1 MGIIKIL
8 DESLSNMIAA
18 GEVVENPASLIKE
31 LLENSLDADSK
42 YIRIDVKNGGKNI
55 KFTDDGKGMSR
66 EDLLLCIERHATSK
80 ISSKDDL
87 FNLTTYGFRGEALS
101 SIAAVSKMIIATKRK
116 DDSLGYCI
124 NVSAGKITNLKEIQ
138 KGFGTEIEIKDLFF
152 NTPARLKFLRKD
164 ATENTKI
171 KEIVLQEALANP
183 NVSITLNIDGK
194 ENIRTSGKGIE
205 NTIIEIFG
213 LSTLKNLK
221 SVEFGYIGNLSLT
234 RSTKDFIFTFV
245 NNRPVKAKIIEEAII
260 DGYYTHLMKGKYPFA
275 IVNLKIDPKTIDV
288 NVHPSKKIIKFSDE
302 NKIYH
307 EIFSIIESSLNFN
320 KDFSMPIFEAKKE
333 SFNFEDIKI
342 SNNSKKTFENFEIN
356 DIKRVIEI
364 KKENISSFENNNDS
378 IIKENLFKENNS
390 KKEEKNILPKIEITK
405 LQLDISTPKE
415 KIKIS
420 PFLEKNS
427 TTTSGEQ
434 PNEAVP
440 SIPLAEETKLEIP
453 KNLRIIGQFSNSFIL
468 VEEDG
473 ELIVYDQ
480 HIVHERI
487 LYEKLK
493 KEYSQHKVASQAL
506 LVPIKISLTLKQIDI
521 LKDKI
526 HFFEDFG
533 FEIDQFNDLE
543 FLIRAVPSLNTKDSF
558 ENIFFE
564 TLEGL
569 NKVNSKNEVIENMI
583 ISMSCRGAIKA
594 NEKLS
599 INEMEKLILEL
610 HQIGRFTC
618 PHGRP
623 ITFKI
628 SLLDMEKGFKRK

>member
-42 YIRIDVKNGGKNI
+42 YIKIDVKNGGKNI

-80 ISSKDDL
+80 ISSKEDL
-87 FNLTTYGFRGEALS
+87 FNLNTYGFRGEALS
-101 SIAAVSKMIIATKRK
+101 SIAAVSKMTIATKRK
-116 DDSLGYCI
+116 DDSFGHSI
-124 NVSAGKITNLKEIQ
+124 NVIAGKITNLKELQ
-138 KGFGTEIEIKDLFF
+138 KGTGTEIEINNLFF

-164 ATENTKI
+164 TTENTKI

-183 NVSITLNIDGK
+183 NVSITLIIDAK
-194 ENIRTSGKGIE
+194 ETIRTSGTGFE

-213 LSTLKNLK
+213 ISTLKNLK
-221 SVEFGYIGNLSLT
+221 QVEFGYIGNLSLT

-245 NNRPVKAKIIEEAII
+245 NNRPVKAKIIEEALI

-275 IVNLKIDPKTIDV
+275 IINLKVDPKTIDV

-307 EIFSIIESSLNFN
+307 EIYSIIESQLNFDKN
-320 KDFSMPIFEAKKE
+320 FNMPTFEIKKDD
-333 SFNFEDIKI
+333 FNFENINISKEIK
-342 SNNSKKTFENFEIN
+342 KPFENFEIN
-356 DIKRVIEI
+356 DIKRELEI
-364 KKENISSFENNNDS
+364 KKDDFFDFPLENKFTPAKGESPTLQLNISEKINSTDKTIDKTSLKTSTVDTFTGSESTVFSDEIVYFENSRNHL
-378 IIKENLFKENNS
+378 K
-390 KKEEKNILPKIEITK
+390 
-405 LQLDISTPKE
+405 
-415 KIKIS
+415 
-420 PFLEKNS
+420 
-427 TTTSGEQ
+427 
-434 PNEAVP
+434 V
-440 SIPLAEETKLEIP
+440 
-453 KNLRIIGQFSNSFIL
+453 IGQFSNSFIL
-468 VEEDG
+468 VEENN
-473 ELIVYDQ
+473 ELIIYDQ

-493 KEYSQHKVASQAL
+493 QEYAQHRVASQAL
-506 LVPIKISLTLKQIDI
+506 LVPIKVSLTLKQVEV
-521 LKDKI
+521 LKEKLN
-526 HFFEDFG
+526 FFEDFG
-533 FEIDQFNDLE
+533 FEIDQFTDMD
-543 FLIRAVPSLNTKDSF
+543 FLIRSVPTLDNKDSF

-564 TLEGL
+564 ILEGIS
-569 NKVNSKNEVIENMI
+569 KTNSKNEVIESMI
-583 ISMSCRGAIKA
+583 ISMSCRVAVKA

-599 INEMEKLILEL
+599 IPEMEKLILEL
-610 HQIGRFTC
+610 HKIGRFTC

-628 SLLDMEKGFKRK
+628 SLLDMEKGFKRKWI

>member
-42 YIRIDVKNGGKNI
+42 YVRIDVKKGGKDI

-80 ISSKDDL
+80 ISSKEDL
-87 FNLTTYGFRGEALS
+87 FNLNTYGFRGEALS
-101 SIAAVSKMIIATKRK
+101 SIAAVSKMVISTKRK
-116 DDSLGYCI
+116 DDSIGHSI
-124 NVSAGKITNLKEIQ
+124 NVSGGKITNLKEVQ
-138 KGFGTEIEIKDLFF
+138 KSLGTEIDIKDLFF

-164 ATENTKI
+164 TTENTKI
-171 KEIVLQEALANP
+171 KEIVLQEAIANP
-183 NVSITLNIDGK
+183 NVSIVLSIDGK
-194 ENIRTSGKGIE
+194 ESLRTSGKGIE
-205 NTIIEIFG
+205 NTLIELFG
-213 LSTLKNLK
+213 VSTLKNLK
-221 SVEFGYIGNLSLT
+221 NIQFGYIGNLSLT

-245 NNRPVKAKIIEEAII
+245 NNRPVKSKIIEEALI
-260 DGYYTHLMKGKYPFA
+260 DSYYTHLMKGKYPFA
-275 IVNLKIDPKTIDV
+275 IINLKVDPNSIDV

-307 EIFSIIESSLNFN
+307 EIYSVVETALNLN
-320 KDFSMPIFEAKKE
+320 KDFTTPTFEVKKE
-333 SFNFEDIKI
+333 NMNFEELDINMIKI
-342 SNNSKKTFENFEIN
+342 SKNSKNSFENFEIN
-356 DIKRVIEI
+356 DIKGRDDV
-364 KKENISSFENNNDS
+364 KKENKISLEHNSIFSPVKAEEKKLDLTIEKSEISVDHFKKDNLTPTIFEE
-378 IIKENLFKENNS
+378 IKVENKIPLLNPS
-390 KKEEKNILPKIEITK
+390 KKDQIVSKKTIDDITLKNIR
-405 LQLDISTPKE
+405 
-415 KIKIS
+415 
-420 PFLEKNS
+420 
-427 TTTSGEQ
+427 
-434 PNEAVP
+434 V
-440 SIPLAEETKLEIP
+440 
-453 KNLRIIGQFSNSFIL
+453 IGQFSNSFIL
-468 VEEDG
+468 VEEDSG
-473 ELIVYDQ
+473 LIVYDQ

-493 KEYSQHKVASQAL
+493 SEYEEHKISSQAL
-506 LVPIKISLTLKQIDI
+506 LVPIKVSLTLKQIDL

-526 HFFEDFG
+526 KFFEDFG
-533 FEIDQFNDLE
+533 FEIDQFNDSD
-543 FLIRAVPSLNTKDSF
+543 FLIRAVPTIKTKDSF

-564 TLEGL
+564 ILGGL

-599 INEMEKLILEL
+599 IPEMEKLILEL
-610 HQIGRFTC
+610 HKIGRFTC

>member
-42 YIRIDVKNGGKNI
+42 YIKIDVKNGGKNI

-80 ISSKDDL
+80 ISSKEDL
-87 FNLTTYGFRGEALS
+87 FNLNTYGFRGEALS
-101 SIAAVSKMIIATKRK
+101 SIAAVSKMTIATKRK
-116 DDSLGYCI
+116 DDSFGHSI
-124 NVSAGKITNLKEIQ
+124 NVIAGKITNLKELQ
-138 KGFGTEIEIKDLFF
+138 KGTGTEIEINNLFF

-164 ATENTKI
+164 TTENTKI

-183 NVSITLNIDGK
+183 NVSITLIIDAK
-194 ENIRTSGKGIE
+194 ETIRTSGTGFE

-213 LSTLKNLK
+213 ISTLKNLK
-221 SVEFGYIGNLSLT
+221 QVEFGYIGNLSLT

-245 NNRPVKAKIIEEAII
+245 NNRPVKAKIIEEALI

-275 IVNLKIDPKTIDV
+275 IINLKVDPKTIDV

-307 EIFSIIESSLNFN
+307 EIYSIIESQLNFDKN
-320 KDFSMPIFEAKKE
+320 FNMPTFEVKKDD
-333 SFNFEDIKI
+333 FNFENINISKEIK
-342 SNNSKKTFENFEIN
+342 KPFENFEIN
-356 DIKRVIEI
+356 DIKRKLEI
-364 KKENISSFENNNDS
+364 KKDDFFDFPLENKFTPAKSES
-378 IIKENLFKENNS
+378 
-390 KKEEKNILPKIEITK
+390 PT
-405 LQLDISTPKE
+405 LQLDISE
-415 KIKIS
+415 KI
-420 PFLEKNS
+420 NS
-427 TTTSGEQ
+427 TDKTIDKTSLKTDTADTFTES
-434 PNEAVP
+434 ESTVF
-440 SIPLAEETKLEIP
+440 SDEIVYFENS
-453 KNLRIIGQFSNSFIL
+453 KNHLKVIGQFSNSFIL
-468 VEEDG
+468 VEENN
-473 ELIVYDQ
+473 ELIIYDQ

-493 KEYSQHKVASQAL
+493 QEYAQHRIASQAL
-506 LVPIKISLTLKQIDI
+506 LVPIKVSLTLKQVEV
-521 LKDKI
+521 LKEKLN
-526 HFFEDFG
+526 FFEDFG
-533 FEIDQFNDLE
+533 FEIDQFTDMD
-543 FLIRAVPSLNTKDSF
+543 FLIRSVPTLDNKDSF

-564 TLEGL
+564 ILEGIS
-569 NKVNSKNEVIENMI
+569 KTNSKNEVIESMI
-583 ISMSCRGAIKA
+583 ISMSCRGAVKA

-599 INEMEKLILEL
+599 IPEMEKLILEL
-610 HQIGRFTC
+610 HKIGRFTC

>member
-42 YIRIDVKNGGKNI
+42 YIKIDVKNGGKNI

-80 ISSKDDL
+80 ISSKEDL
-87 FNLTTYGFRGEALS
+87 FNLNTYGFRGEALS
-101 SIAAVSKMIIATKRK
+101 SIAAVSKMTIATKRK
-116 DDSLGYCI
+116 DDSFGHSI
-124 NVSAGKITNLKEIQ
+124 NVIAGKITNLKELQ
-138 KGFGTEIEIKDLFF
+138 KGTGTEIEINNLFF

-164 ATENTKI
+164 TTENTKI

-183 NVSITLNIDGK
+183 NVSITLIIDAK
-194 ENIRTSGKGIE
+194 ETIRTSGTGFE

-213 LSTLKNLK
+213 ISTLKNLK
-221 SVEFGYIGNLSLT
+221 QVEFGYIGNLSLT

-245 NNRPVKAKIIEEAII
+245 NNRPVKAKIIEEALI

-275 IVNLKIDPKTIDV
+275 IINLKVDPKTIDV

-307 EIFSIIESSLNFN
+307 EIYSIIESQLNFDKN
-320 KDFSMPIFEAKKE
+320 FNMP
-333 SFNFEDIKI
+333 
-342 SNNSKKTFENFEIN
+342 TF
-356 DIKRVIEI
+356 EI
-364 KKENISSFENNNDS
+364 KKDDFFDFPLENKFTPAKGESPTLHNISEKINSTDKTIDKTSLKTSTVDTFTGSESTVFSDEIVYFENSRNHL
-378 IIKENLFKENNS
+378 K
-390 KKEEKNILPKIEITK
+390 
-405 LQLDISTPKE
+405 
-415 KIKIS
+415 
-420 PFLEKNS
+420 
-427 TTTSGEQ
+427 
-434 PNEAVP
+434 V
-440 SIPLAEETKLEIP
+440 
-453 KNLRIIGQFSNSFIL
+453 IGQFSNSFIL
-468 VEEDG
+468 VEENN
-473 ELIVYDQ
+473 ELIIYDQ

-493 KEYSQHKVASQAL
+493 QEYAQHRVASQAL
-506 LVPIKISLTLKQIDI
+506 LVPIKVSLTLKQVEV
-521 LKDKI
+521 LKEKLN
-526 HFFEDFG
+526 FFEDFG
-533 FEIDQFNDLE
+533 FEIDQFTDMD
-543 FLIRAVPSLNTKDSF
+543 FLIRSVPTLDNKDSF

-564 TLEGL
+564 ILEGIS
-569 NKVNSKNEVIENMI
+569 KTNSKNEVIESMI
-583 ISMSCRGAIKA
+583 ISMSCRGAVKA

-599 INEMEKLILEL
+599 IPEMEKLILEL
-610 HQIGRFTC
+610 HKIGRFTC

>member
-42 YIRIDVKNGGKNI
+42 YIKIDVKNGGKNI

-80 ISSKDDL
+80 ISSKEDL
-87 FNLTTYGFRGEALS
+87 FNLNTYGFRGEALS
-101 SIAAVSKMIIATKRK
+101 SIAAVSKMTIATKRK
-116 DDSLGYCI
+116 DDSFGHSI
-124 NVSAGKITNLKEIQ
+124 NVIAGKITNLKELQ
-138 KGFGTEIEIKDLFF
+138 KGTGTEIEINNLFF

-164 ATENTKI
+164 TTENTKI

-183 NVSITLNIDGK
+183 NVSITLIIDAK
-194 ENIRTSGKGIE
+194 ETIRTSGTGFE

-213 LSTLKNLK
+213 ISTLKNLK
-221 SVEFGYIGNLSLT
+221 QVEFGYIGNLSLT

-245 NNRPVKAKIIEEAII
+245 NNRPVKAKIIEEALI

-275 IVNLKIDPKTIDV
+275 IINLKVDPKTIDV

-307 EIFSIIESSLNFN
+307 EIYSIIESQLNFDKN
-320 KDFSMPIFEAKKE
+320 FNMPTFEIKKDD
-333 SFNFEDIKI
+333 FNFENINISKEIK
-342 SNNSKKTFENFEIN
+342 KPFENFEIN
-356 DIKRVIEI
+356 DIKRELEI
-364 KKENISSFENNNDS
+364 KKDDFFDFPLENKFTPAKSESPTLQLNISEKINSTDKTIDKTSLKTSTVDTFTGSESTVFSDEIVYFENSRNHL
-378 IIKENLFKENNS
+378 K
-390 KKEEKNILPKIEITK
+390 
-405 LQLDISTPKE
+405 
-415 KIKIS
+415 
-420 PFLEKNS
+420 
-427 TTTSGEQ
+427 
-434 PNEAVP
+434 V
-440 SIPLAEETKLEIP
+440 
-453 KNLRIIGQFSNSFIL
+453 IGQFSNSFIL
-468 VEEDG
+468 VEENN
-473 ELIVYDQ
+473 ELIIYDQ

-493 KEYSQHKVASQAL
+493 QEYAQHRVASQAL
-506 LVPIKISLTLKQIDI
+506 LVPIKVSLTLKQVEV
-521 LKDKI
+521 LKEKLN
-526 HFFEDFG
+526 FFEDFG
-533 FEIDQFNDLE
+533 FEIDQFTDMD
-543 FLIRAVPSLNTKDSF
+543 FLIRSVPTLDNKDSF

-564 TLEGL
+564 ILEGIS
-569 NKVNSKNEVIENMI
+569 KTNSKNEVIESMI
-583 ISMSCRGAIKA
+583 ISMSCRGAVKA

-599 INEMEKLILEL
+599 IPEMEKLILEL
-610 HQIGRFTC
+610 HKIGRFTC

-628 SLLDMEKGFKRK
+628 SLLDMEKGFKRKWI

>member
-42 YIRIDVKNGGKNI
+42 YIKIDVKNGGKNI

-80 ISSKDDL
+80 ISSKEDL
-87 FNLTTYGFRGEALS
+87 FNLNTYGFRGEALS
-101 SIAAVSKMIIATKRK
+101 SIAAVSKMTIATKRK
-116 DDSLGYCI
+116 DDSFGHSI
-124 NVSAGKITNLKEIQ
+124 NVIAGKITNLKELQ
-138 KGFGTEIEIKDLFF
+138 KGTGTEIEINNLFF

-164 ATENTKI
+164 TTENTKI

-183 NVSITLNIDGK
+183 NVSITLIIDAK
-194 ENIRTSGKGIE
+194 ETIRTSGTGFE

-213 LSTLKNLK
+213 ISTLKNLK
-221 SVEFGYIGNLSLT
+221 QVEFGYIGNLSLT

-245 NNRPVKAKIIEEAII
+245 NNRPVKAKIIEEALI

-275 IVNLKIDPKTIDV
+275 IINLKVDPKTIDV

-307 EIFSIIESSLNFN
+307 EIYSIIESQLNFDKN
-320 KDFSMPIFEAKKE
+320 FNMPTFEVKKDD
-333 SFNFEDIKI
+333 FNFENINISKEIK
-342 SNNSKKTFENFEIN
+342 KPFENFEIN
-356 DIKRVIEI
+356 DIKRELEI
-364 KKENISSFENNNDS
+364 KKDDFFDFPLENKFTPAKSGS
-378 IIKENLFKENNS
+378 
-390 KKEEKNILPKIEITK
+390 PT
-405 LQLDISTPKE
+405 LQLDISE
-415 KIKIS
+415 KI
-420 PFLEKNS
+420 NS
-427 TTTSGEQ
+427 TDKTIDKTSLKTDTADTFTES
-434 PNEAVP
+434 ESTVF
-440 SIPLAEETKLEIP
+440 SDEIVYFENSRNHL
-453 KNLRIIGQFSNSFIL
+453 KVIGQFSNSFIL
-468 VEEDG
+468 VEENN
-473 ELIVYDQ
+473 ELIIYDQ

-493 KEYSQHKVASQAL
+493 QEYAQHRVASQAL
-506 LVPIKISLTLKQIDI
+506 LVPIKVSLTLKQVEV
-521 LKDKI
+521 LKEKLN
-526 HFFEDFG
+526 FFEDFG
-533 FEIDQFNDLE
+533 FEIDQFTDMD
-543 FLIRAVPSLNTKDSF
+543 FLIRSVPTLDNKDSF

-564 TLEGL
+564 ILEGIS
-569 NKVNSKNEVIENMI
+569 KTNSKNEVIESMI
-583 ISMSCRGAIKA
+583 ISMSCRGAVKA

-599 INEMEKLILEL
+599 IPEMEKLILEL
-610 HQIGRFTC
+610 HKIGRFTC

>member
-42 YIRIDVKNGGKNI
+42 FIRIDVKNGGKDI

-87 FNLTTYGFRGEALS
+87 FNLSTYGFRGEALS
-101 SIAAVSKMIIATKRK
+101 SISAVSKMTISTKKR
-116 DDSLGYCI
+116 DDSIGHSI
-124 NVSAGKITNLKEIQ
+124 NISGGKITNLKEIQ
-138 KGFGTEIEIKDLFF
+138 KSNGTEIEINSLFF

-171 KEIVLQEALANP
+171 KEVILQEALANP
-183 NVSITLNIDGK
+183 EVSIVLTIDGK

-213 LSTLKNLK
+213 ISTLKNLK
-221 SVEFGYIGNLSLT
+221 KIDFGYIGNLSLT

-245 NNRPVKAKIIEEAII
+245 NNRPVKAKIIEEALL

-275 IVNLKIDPKTIDV
+275 IVNLKVDPKSIDV

-307 EIFSIIESSLNFN
+307 EVFSIVEEALNFN
-320 KDFSMPIFEAKKE
+320 KDFSTPTFEVKKE
-333 SFNFEDIKI
+333 NLNFDDIKI
-342 SNNSKKTFENFEIN
+342 SNEQKKPFEFFEIN
-356 DIKRVIEI
+356 DIKREVEI
-364 KKENISSFENNNDS
+364 KKEFDSSLEENINSLISKETFFKSEVDQKFVPVKSEVKKLNLSLMLTPEIETESISKPIINEIYSEN
-378 IIKENLFKENNS
+378 FS
-390 KKEEKNILPKIEITK
+390 KKEVNTPFSLDTNIIN
-405 LQLDISTPKE
+405 LDKTFK
-415 KIKIS
+415 
-420 PFLEKNS
+420 
-427 TTTSGEQ
+427 
-434 PNEAVP
+434 
-440 SIPLAEETKLEIP
+440 
-453 KNLRIIGQFSNSFIL
+453 IIGQFSNSFIL

-473 ELIVYDQ
+473 ELIIYDQ

-493 KEYSQHKVASQAL
+493 EEYTQHKIASQAL
-506 LVPIKISLTLKQIDI
+506 LVPIKITLTLKQIEV
-521 LKDKI
+521 LKEKI
-526 HFFEDFG
+526 NFFEDFG
-533 FEIDQFNDLE
+533 FEIDQFNDMD
-543 FLIRAVPSLNTKDSF
+543 FLIRSVPTLDTKDSF

-564 TLEGL
+564 ILEGID
-569 NKVNSKNEVIENMI
+569 KVNSKNEVIENMI

-594 NEKLS
+594 NEKLT
-599 INEMEKLILEL
+599 ILEMEKLILEL
-610 HQIGRFTC
+610 HKFGRFTC

-628 SLLDMEKGFKRK
+628 SLLDIEKGFKRK

>member
-42 YIRIDVKNGGKNI
+42 YIKIDVKNGGKNI

-80 ISSKDDL
+80 ISSKEDL
-87 FNLTTYGFRGEALS
+87 FNLNTYGFRGEALS
-101 SIAAVSKMIIATKRK
+101 SIAAVSKMTIATKRK
-116 DDSLGYCI
+116 DDSFGHSI
-124 NVSAGKITNLKEIQ
+124 NVIAGKITNLKELQ
-138 KGFGTEIEIKDLFF
+138 KGTGTEIEINNLFF

-164 ATENTKI
+164 TTENTKI

-183 NVSITLNIDGK
+183 NVSITLIIDAK
-194 ENIRTSGKGIE
+194 ETIRTSGTGFE

-213 LSTLKNLK
+213 ISTLKNLK
-221 SVEFGYIGNLSLT
+221 QVEFGYIGNLSLT

-245 NNRPVKAKIIEEAII
+245 NNRPVKAKIIEEALI

-275 IVNLKIDPKTIDV
+275 IINLKVDPKTIDV

-307 EIFSIIESSLNFN
+307 EIYSIIESQLNFDKN
-320 KDFSMPIFEAKKE
+320 FNMPTFEVKKDD
-333 SFNFEDIKI
+333 FNFENINISKEIK
-342 SNNSKKTFENFEIN
+342 KPFENFEIN
-356 DIKRVIEI
+356 DIKRKLEI
-364 KKENISSFENNNDS
+364 KKDDFFDFPLENKFTPAKSES
-378 IIKENLFKENNS
+378 
-390 KKEEKNILPKIEITK
+390 PT
-405 LQLDISTPKE
+405 LQLDISE
-415 KIKIS
+415 KI
-420 PFLEKNS
+420 NS
-427 TTTSGEQ
+427 TDKTIDKTSLKTDTADTFTES
-434 PNEAVP
+434 ESTVF
-440 SIPLAEETKLEIP
+440 SDEIVYFENSRNHL
-453 KNLRIIGQFSNSFIL
+453 KVIGQFSNSFIL
-468 VEEDG
+468 VEENN
-473 ELIVYDQ
+473 ELIIYDQ

-493 KEYSQHKVASQAL
+493 QEYAQHRIASQAL
-506 LVPIKISLTLKQIDI
+506 LVPIKVSLTLKQVEV
-521 LKDKI
+521 LKEKLN
-526 HFFEDFG
+526 FFEDFG
-533 FEIDQFNDLE
+533 FEIDQFTDMD
-543 FLIRAVPSLNTKDSF
+543 FLIRSVPTLNNKDSF

-564 TLEGL
+564 ILEGIS
-569 NKVNSKNEVIENMI
+569 KTNSKNEVIESMI
-583 ISMSCRGAIKA
+583 ISMSCRGAVKA

-599 INEMEKLILEL
+599 IPEMEKLILEL
-610 HQIGRFTC
+610 HKIGRFTC

>member
-1 MGIIKIL
+1 LGIIKIL

>member
-42 YIRIDVKNGGKNI
+42 YIKIDVKNGGKNI

-80 ISSKDDL
+80 ISSKEDL
-87 FNLTTYGFRGEALS
+87 FNLNTYGFRGEALS
-101 SIAAVSKMIIATKRK
+101 SIAAVSKMTIATKRK
-116 DDSLGYCI
+116 DDSFGHSI
-124 NVSAGKITNLKEIQ
+124 NVIAGKITNLKELQ
-138 KGFGTEIEIKDLFF
+138 KGTGTEIEINNLFF

-164 ATENTKI
+164 TTENTKI

-183 NVSITLNIDGK
+183 NVSITLIIDAK
-194 ENIRTSGKGIE
+194 ETIRTSGTGFE

-213 LSTLKNLK
+213 ISTLKNLK
-221 SVEFGYIGNLSLT
+221 QVEFGYIGNLSLT

-245 NNRPVKAKIIEEAII
+245 NNRPVKAKIIEEALT

-275 IVNLKIDPKTIDV
+275 IINLKVNPKTIDV

-307 EIFSIIESSLNFN
+307 EIYSIIESQLNFDKN
-320 KDFSMPIFEAKKE
+320 FNMPTFEVKKDD
-333 SFNFEDIKI
+333 FNFENINISKEIK
-342 SNNSKKTFENFEIN
+342 KPFENFEIN
-356 DIKRVIEI
+356 DIKRELEI
-364 KKENISSFENNNDS
+364 KKDDFFDFPLENKFTPAKSES
-378 IIKENLFKENNS
+378 
-390 KKEEKNILPKIEITK
+390 PT
-405 LQLDISTPKE
+405 LQLDISE
-415 KIKIS
+415 KI
-420 PFLEKNS
+420 NS
-427 TTTSGEQ
+427 TDKTIDKTSLKTDTADTFTES
-434 PNEAVP
+434 ESTVF
-440 SIPLAEETKLEIP
+440 SDEIVYFENSRNHL
-453 KNLRIIGQFSNSFIL
+453 KVIGQFSNSFIL
-468 VEEDG
+468 VEENN
-473 ELIVYDQ
+473 ELIIYDQ

-493 KEYSQHKVASQAL
+493 QEYAQHRVASQAL
-506 LVPIKISLTLKQIDI
+506 LVPIKVSLTLKQVEV
-521 LKDKI
+521 LKEKLN
-526 HFFEDFG
+526 FFEDFG
-533 FEIDQFNDLE
+533 FEIDQFTDMD
-543 FLIRAVPSLNTKDSF
+543 FLIRSVPTLDNKDSF

-564 TLEGL
+564 ILEGIS
-569 NKVNSKNEVIENMI
+569 KTNSKNEVIESMI
-583 ISMSCRGAIKA
+583 ISMSCRGAVKA

-599 INEMEKLILEL
+599 IPEMEKLILEL
-610 HQIGRFTC
+610 HKIGRFTC

>member
-42 YIRIDVKNGGKNI
+42 YVRIDVKKGGKDI

-80 ISSKDDL
+80 ISSKEDL
-87 FNLTTYGFRGEALS
+87 FNLNSYGFRGEALS
-101 SIAAVSKMIIATKRK
+101 SIAAVSKMVISTKRK
-116 DDSLGYCI
+116 DDSIGHSI
-124 NVSAGKITNLKEIQ
+124 NVSGGKITNLKEVQ
-138 KGFGTEIEIKDLFF
+138 KSLGTEIDIKDLFF

-164 ATENTKI
+164 TTENTKI
-171 KEIVLQEALANP
+171 KEIVLQEAIANP
-183 NVSITLNIDGK
+183 NVSIVLSIDGK
-194 ENIRTSGKGIE
+194 ESLRTSGKGIE
-205 NTIIEIFG
+205 NTLIELFG
-213 LSTLKNLK
+213 VSTLKNLK
-221 SVEFGYIGNLSLT
+221 NIQFGYIGNLSLT

-245 NNRPVKAKIIEEAII
+245 NNRPVKSKIIEEALI

-275 IVNLKIDPKTIDV
+275 IINLKVDPNSIDV

-307 EIFSIIESSLNFN
+307 EIYSVVETALNLN
-320 KDFSMPIFEAKKE
+320 KDFTTPTFEVKKE
-333 SFNFEDIKI
+333 NMNFEELDINMIKI
-342 SNNSKKTFENFEIN
+342 SKNSKNSFENFEIN
-356 DIKRVIEI
+356 DIKGRDDV
-364 KKENISSFENNNDS
+364 KKENKISLEHNS
-378 IIKENLFKENNS
+378 IFSPVKA
-390 KKEEKNILPKIEITK
+390 EEKKLDLTIEK
-405 LQLDISTPKE
+405 SEISVDHFKKDNLTPTIFE
-415 KIKIS
+415 KIKV
-420 PFLEKNS
+420 ENK
-427 TTTSGEQ
+427 
-434 PNEAVP
+434 
-440 SIPLAEETKLEIP
+440 IPLLNPSKKDQIVSKKTIDDITL
-453 KNLRIIGQFSNSFIL
+453 KNIRVIGQFSNSFIL
-468 VEEDG
+468 VEEDSG
-473 ELIVYDQ
+473 LIVYDQ

-493 KEYSQHKVASQAL
+493 SEYEEHKISSQAL
-506 LVPIKISLTLKQIDI
+506 LVPIKVSLTLKQIDL

-526 HFFEDFG
+526 KFFEDFG
-533 FEIDQFNDLE
+533 FEIDQFNDSD
-543 FLIRAVPSLNTKDSF
+543 FLIRAVPTIKTKDSF

-564 TLEGL
+564 ILGGL
-569 NKVNSKNEVIENMI
+569 NKVNSKNEIIENMI

-599 INEMEKLILEL
+599 IPEMEKLILEL
-610 HQIGRFTC
+610 HKIGRFTC

-628 SLLDMEKGFKRK
+628 SLLDMEKGFKRKWI